1 MARSGPDF
9 FTGIRD
15 EGTRLPDYQ
24 GVPVIPRKKFVQEFG
39 KSYQTGQHVTLIGP
53 SGRGKT
59 KLVHQLLVSVMRFH
73 KAITAVMIHGK
84 IKGRDKTV
92 ETMSRE
98 ARMPLT
104 PVFPPSQY
112 HRRIRYRKARGWI
125 VRPLEKPG
133 DDEEQEHRL
142 LRGEFA
148 RAIRH
153 CYHASP
159 KHPKIILVNETHQA
173 HVDLRLKGNCEAP
186 LMRGR
191 PDCAVW
197 SEIQRA
203 RHVSYMCYDQA
214 EHVFIFYDPDVDN
227 QRRYSEIGGGADPAQ
242 LRYLANELQHAT
254 RTVADGSTISP
265 CVYFRRSGNILCIV
279 DT

>member
-1 MARSGPDF
+1 LARSGLDF
-9 FTGIRD
+9 FDPPETGR
-15 EGTRLPDYQ
+15 RQPDYQ
-24 GVPVIPRKKFVQEFG
+24 DVPVIPRKRFVQEFG
-39 KSYQTGQHVTLIGP
+39 KLYQSGQHATFLGP

-59 KLVHQLLVSVMRFH
+59 KLVHQLVMSVTRYHPEIEPIM
-73 KAITAVMIHGK
+73 VHGK
-84 IKGRDKTV
+84 IRGRDATV

-104 PVFPPSQY
+104 PAWPPSAY
-112 HRRIRYRKARGWI
+112 HRRVKHRDAKGWI

-133 DDEEQEHRL
+133 DDEAQENEL
-142 LRGEFA
+142 LRAEFA
-148 RAIRH
+148 KAIRH
-153 CYHASP
+153 CYHTGR
-159 KHPKIILVNETHQA
+159 KHPKIIIVNETHQA
-173 HVDLRLKGNCEAP
+173 HNDLRLRGNCEAP

-227 QRRYSEIGGGADPAQ
+227 QRRYSEIGGGSDPAQ

-265 CVYFRRSGNILCIV
+265 CLYFRRSGNILCIV